1 MHAFTTTGVLAV
13 LKLPSSFFMFSLQL
27 PFYEDS
33 SILIVNIQCG

>member
-13 LKLPSSFFMFSLQL
+13 FKLPFFFYVFRTVS
-27 PFYEDS
+27 FYEDS